1 MATKNIVPNANGEG
15 EIGTSSKYWSKSHIN
30 TITVGT
36 SVVPDAQD
44 GAALGT
50 TSLQFSDLFLAD
62 SSVIGFGDD
71 NDTTLTHT
79 DGSGLTLNSTNKLMF
94 NDASQFIQG
103 SSATVLSLGAT
114 DEINL
119 TATAID
125 VNGTIDVS
133 GDATFASDLSINGG
147 DLTFSADQ
155 DATISMSQRNDGG
168 RNLDIGAGFAGSGGG
183 TNSNGGNLTLRSGG
197 SKGTGTSTMHFR
209 TAIAANGYGATTEQM
224 KIDAVGDV
232 SITNNLF
239 IGSGKAIYVGG
250 TAAANGLD
258 DYEEGTFTPTITNA
272 NGTLT
277 IVGFSGS
284 GSITGQYT
292 VVGRKVTLHIQFQC
306 TNLGGASSGA
316 IVIGGL
322 PFNATTVG
330 GMGGGGVDANGKSKN
345 AQRHNDT
352 TLNSFNSDGGFAL
365 TVNVATAY
373 TLHYNI

>member
-1 MATKNIVPNANGEG
+1 
-15 EIGTSSKYWSKSHIN
+15 
-30 TITVGT
+30 
-36 SVVPDAQD
+36 
-44 GAALGT
+44 
-50 TSLQFSDLFLAD
+50 
-62 SSVIGFGDD
+62 
-71 NDTTLTHT
+71 
-79 DGSGLTLNSTNKLMF
+79 MF

>member
-1 MATKNIVPNANGEG
+1 ML
-15 EIGTSSKYWSKSHIN
+15 
-30 TITVGT
+30 VG
-36 SVVPDAQD
+36 
-44 GAALGT
+44 
-50 TSLQFSDLFLAD
+50 
-62 SSVIGFGDD
+62 
-71 NDTTLTHT
+71 N
-79 DGSGLTLNSTNKLMF
+79 
-94 NDASQFIQG
+94 
-103 SSATVLSLGAT
+103 
-114 DEINL
+114 
-119 TATAID
+119 
-125 VNGTIDVS
+125 
-133 GDATFASDLSINGG
+133 ATFAGDLSISGG
-147 DLTFSADQ
+147 DLSFSADQ

-292 VVGRKVTLHIQFQC
+292 VVGGSSTDFGIAMKFNQ
-306 TNLGGASSGA
+306 SGA
-316 IVIGGL
+316 TSGTIYLSSPVMQMML
-322 PFNATTVG
+322 
-330 GMGGGGVDANGKSKN
+330 
-345 AQRHNDT
+345 HN
-352 TLNSFNSDGGFAL
+352 
-365 TVNVATAY
+365 
-373 TLHYNI
+373 